1 MPFVNLG
8 TLVLEVVNI
17 FSYYI
22 RIIYV
27 VTISLI
33 YLVILLELFFFFL
46 EIRVR

>member
-33 YLVILLELFFFFL
+33 YLVTLLELYSFFL